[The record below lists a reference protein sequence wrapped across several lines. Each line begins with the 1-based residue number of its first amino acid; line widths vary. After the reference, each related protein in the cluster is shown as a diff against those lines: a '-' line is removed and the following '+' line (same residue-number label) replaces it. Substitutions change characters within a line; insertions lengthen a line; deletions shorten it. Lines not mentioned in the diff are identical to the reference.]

1 MPVKDCETE
10 IEGVATHYLRAGRTG
25 SALVLLHGGS
35 ADSASLS
42 WRPSMDLFSCS
53 HRVFAPDLPG
63 YGSSAKPA
71 LDYTVEYYTRFLSHF
86 VQQLGLEGFSLVGLS
101 MGGHIAGSFALQF
114 PSLVEKLVLANSAG
128 LGTRWHWQVL
138 AKLMVKMPRLHER
151 VRKMGNR
158 QTLKLSLGKIVHNL
172 EVITEDLIDEIAENA
187 AARGAGRA
195 WRSYLENEMN
205 WSGFRNNLLDR
216 LAEITQPT
224 LIIHGS
230 KDRLIPVEWAT
241 KAHQLIPDSRLC
253 ILEQCGHW
261 PQREKSV
268 EFHKAVLEFLEESRI
283 ARTMHKPG

>member
-10 IEGVATHYLRAGRTG
+10 IKGVATHYLRAGGTG

-42 WRPSMDLFSCS
+42 WRPSMDLFARS

-63 YGSSAKPA
+63 YGSSAKPD
-71 LDYTVEYYTRFLSHF
+71 LNYTVEYYTRFLSHF

-114 PSLVEKLVLANSAG
+114 PSLVEKLVLVNSAG
-128 LGTRWHWQVL
+128 LGTQWHWRML
-138 AKLMVKMPRLHER
+138 AKLMVKMPRLHKT
-151 VRKMGNR
+151 VREMGNR
-158 QTLKLSLGKIVHNL
+158 QTMKLSLGKIVHNL
-172 EVITEDLIDEIAENA
+172 EVITDDLIDEIARNA

-205 WSGFRNNLLDR
+205 GSGFRNGILDR
-216 LAEITQPT
+216 LSEITQPT

-230 KDRLIPVEWAT
+230 KDRMIPVKWAT

-253 ILEQCGHW
+253 ILERCGHW
-261 PQREKSV
+261 PQREKPV
-268 EFHKAVLEFLEESRI
+268 EFHEAVLEFLDEE
-283 ARTMHKPG
+283 

>member
-1 MPVKDCETE
+1 MLVKDGWTE

-63 YGSSAKPA
+63 YGSSAKPD
-71 LDYTVEYYTRFLSHF
+71 LNYTVEYYTRFLSHF
-86 VQQLGLEGFSLVGLS
+86 VQQLGLEERFSLVGLS

-128 LGTRWHWQVL
+128 LGTQWHWQLL
-138 AKLMVKMPRLHER
+138 AKLMVKMPRLHNR
-151 VRKMGNR
+151 VREMGNR
-158 QTLKLSLGKIVHNL
+158 QTMKLSLGKIVHNL
-172 EVITEDLIDEIAENA
+172 EVITDDLIDEISKNV

-216 LAEITQPT
+216 LSEITQPT

-230 KDRLIPVEWAT
+230 KDRLIPVRWAT

-261 PQREKSV
+261 PQRENSF
-268 EFHKAVLEFLEESRI
+268 EFHKAVMEFLER
-283 ARTMHKPG
+283 

>member
-1 MPVKDCETE
+1 MLVKDGWTE

-25 SALVLLHGGS
+25 SALILLHGGS

-63 YGSSAKPA
+63 YGSSAKPD
-71 LDYTVEYYTRFLSHF
+71 LNYTVEYYTRFLSHF
-86 VQQLGLEGFSLVGLS
+86 VQQLGLEERFSLVGLS

-128 LGTRWHWQVL
+128 LGTQWHWQLL
-138 AKLMVKMPRLHER
+138 AKLMVKMPRLHNR
-151 VRKMGNR
+151 VREMGNR
-158 QTLKLSLGKIVHNL
+158 QTMKLSLGKILHNL
-172 EVITEDLIDEIAENA
+172 EVITDDLIDETSKNV

-216 LAEITQPT
+216 LSEITQPT

-230 KDRLIPVEWAT
+230 KDRLIPVRWAT
-241 KAHQLIPDSRLC
+241 KAHRLIPDSRLC

-261 PQREKSV
+261 PQRENSF
-268 EFHKAVLEFLEESRI
+268 EFHKAVMEFLER
-283 ARTMHKPG
+283 